1 MSLYGAM
8 QTGVAGLSAY
18 SNALSV
24 ASANIAN
31 VNTIG
36 YKAATSDFNTLL
48 ASAVTSGNAGS
59 STLVSNTGQSVSEQ
73 GLMKS
78 TTSDTDL
85 AISGNGFFVV
95 SSSTADTTARAY
107 TRAGNF
113 TPDSAGYLKN
123 SAGLYLLG
131 WQLDANGNVPS
142 DRNDMTL
149 VNANSLTGKAEAT
162 TTASAKINL
171 QSSTDINTAAAT
183 YSVVNVPGD
192 PAATPPVPAIP
203 IKDVANGGV
212 TADFQR
218 TIKVNDSQGGQQPL
232 QLSYVKT
239 GANTWAY
246 EVSYQGDA
254 SNLNASSSLVGAT
267 PALVQYGTVT
277 FNSDGTL
284 AGVTSHDSSGALV
297 NSTDG
302 KFNVS
307 IPWNP
312 TTSGLNPQSIAMNF
326 GSLNGS
332 DGVTQFDNPSNMASS
347 QVNGAL
353 FGSLSGVTIDKDG
366 IITAQFTNGLS
377 QKVYKIPLATF
388 ANVDGLTQISGNAFT
403 TSVKSGSPT
412 INEANLGGAGTLQS
426 KNLEEST
433 VDLATEFTDLI
444 TTQRAYS
451 AASKI
456 VTTASTMLDELLQM
470 AR

>member
-8 QTGVAGLSAY
+8 MTGVAGLSAY

-31 VNTIG
+31 VNTVG
-36 YKAATSDFNTLL
+36 YKTATSNFNTLL
-48 ASAVTSGNAGS
+48 ASAGAAGNAGS
-59 STLVSNTGQSVSEQ
+59 ATVVSNTGQDVATQ
-73 GLMKS
+73 GLLQATTS
-78 TTSDTDL
+78 TTDM

-95 SSSTADTTARAY
+95 APSTSDTTSREY

-113 TPDSAGYLKN
+113 TPDSNGFLKN
-123 SAGLYLLG
+123 SAGLYLMG
-131 WQLDANGNVPS
+131 WQLDANGSVPS

-149 VNANSLTGKAEAT
+149 INASSLTGKADAT
-162 TTASAKINL
+162 TTASAQINL
-171 QSSTDINTAAAT
+171 QSSTAVNSGAAT
-183 YSVVNVPGD
+183 YSVTG
-192 PAATPPVPAIP
+192 TPPS
-203 IKDVANGGV
+203 DVASGGV

-218 TIKVNDSQGGQQPL
+218 TINVYDTQGGQQPL

-239 GANTWAY
+239 GANTWSY
-246 EVSYQGDA
+246 EVSYQGKDPANLDA
-254 SNLNASSSLVGAT
+254 TAALVPAT
-267 PALVQYGTVT
+267 PTLVQYGTVT

-284 AGVTSHDSSGALV
+284 KGVTSQDTSVSPAV
-297 NSTDG
+297 TKTSTDG
-302 KFNVS
+302 TFDIS
-307 IPWNP
+307 IPWDP
-312 TTSGLNPQSIAMNF
+312 ATSGLKPQSITMNF

-332 DGVTQFDNPSNMASS
+332 DGVTQFDNASNMAGST
-347 QVNGAL
+347 VNGAL
-353 FGSLSGVTIDKDG
+353 FGSLAGVSVDKDG

-388 ANVDGLTQISGNAFT
+388 ANVDGLTQVSGNAFT
-403 TSVKSGSPT
+403 TSVQSGSPT
-412 INEANLGGAGTLQS
+412 INEANLGGAGTVES

>member
-8 QTGVAGLSAY
+8 MTGVAGLSAY

-31 VNTIG
+31 VNTVG
-36 YKAATSDFNTLL
+36 YKAATSNFNTLL
-48 ASAVTSGNAGS
+48 ASAGTVGNSGSA
-59 STLVSNTGQSVSEQ
+59 TVVSNSGQNVSEQ

-78 TTSDTDL
+78 TTSTTDL
-85 AISGNGFFVV
+85 AVAGNGFFVV
-95 SSSTADTTARAY
+95 SASTGDTTSRAY

-149 VNANSLTGKAEAT
+149 INASSLTGKAEAT
-162 TTASAKINL
+162 TTASAQINL
-171 QSSTDINTAAAT
+171 QSSTAVNSAAAT
-183 YSVVNVPGD
+183 YNPLAASPVSVAKGN
-192 PAATPPVPAIP
+192 
-203 IKDVANGGV
+203 V

-218 TIKVNDSQGGQQPL
+218 TINVYDSQGGQQPF
-232 QLSYVKT
+232 QLSFVKT
-239 GANTWAY
+239 AANTWQY
-246 EVSYQGDA
+246 EVSYQGAGANLATTTSTPPRTPPAPA
-254 SNLNASSSLVGAT
+254 STTPSLI
-267 PALVQYGTVT
+267 QYGSVT

-284 AGVTSHDSSGALV
+284 ASATSNGSAVTAV
-297 NSTDG
+297 NG
-302 KFNVS
+302 KLNVNIS
-307 IPWNP
+307 IPWDP
-312 TTSGLNPQSIAMNF
+312 ATSGLQPQTFAMNF
-326 GSLNGS
+326 GSQDGS
-332 DGVTQFDNPSNMASS
+332 DGITQFDNSSNMASS

-353 FGSLSGVTIDKDG
+353 FGSLAGVSVDKDG

-388 ANVDGLTQISGNAFT
+388 ANVDGLTQVSGNAFT
-403 TSVKSGSPT
+403 TSTKSGSPT
-412 INEANLGGAGTLQS
+412 INEANLGGAGTVES